1 VTSSDDLVERELDLN
16 RFKRLMGEVLRGQ
29 IARNSFVSW
38 EVEILLDFNACE
50 LEPRRRT
57 EILRQYQRA
66 VERQFESGPGGP
78 PMKLSQ
84 FLVERA
90 RRSQA

>member
-1 VTSSDDLVERELDLN
+1 MTSSDDLVERELDLN
-16 RFKRLMGEVLRGQ
+16 RFKRLMGEVMRGQ
-29 IARNSFVSW
+29 IGRNSFLAW
-38 EVEILLDFNACE
+38 EVDILLDFDACE

-66 VERQFESGPGGP
+66 VERQFECGPGP

-90 RRSQA
+90 RRSAD